1 MRLGTSLV
9 AAVLVSVTAPAALRA
24 NEPTHEYFQTS
35 DGIKIHYM
43 RLGQQGSP
51 VVLVHG
57 YTGSAEGNWFRNGVA
72 VALAESHRVIAID
85 CRNHGRSDKPQ
96 PRGPGKAEDV
106 IELMDH
112 LKIEKAHLH
121 GYSMGGSIT
130 GRILASHPERLIT
143 ASFGGSG
150 IRDTDPA
157 WIEKAPPD
165 QEGVDPQEAEASRG
179 LRIRAAM
186 DNGMSR
192 EEAEKLAAQP
202 RPTAAPAGAA
212 GAATPASGLR
222 QPLEIDLSKVT
233 IPILAI
239 NGEYDRP
246 YAKTFRMWRELRDF
260 TNVILPGKSHLTAIA
275 APYIPKEYAES
286 LTRFIDGNDVGD

>member
-1 MRLGTSLV
+1 MRFAQRALLAAIVVAGAAV
-9 AAVLVSVTAPAALRA
+9 AAPAE
-24 NEPTHEYFQTS
+24 EPTHEYFTTS
-35 DGIKIHYM
+35 DGIKIHFM

-72 VALAESHRVIAID
+72 EALAAEHRVVAID

-96 PRGPGKAEDV
+96 PRGPGKADDV
-106 IELMDH
+106 VELMDH
-112 LKIEKAHLH
+112 LGIEKAHLH

-130 GRILASHPERLIT
+130 GRVLAARPERLLT

-157 WIEKAPPD
+157 WIERTPPD
-165 QEGVDPQEAEASRG
+165 PEGTDPQEAEASRA

-192 EEAEKLAAQP
+192 EEAEELAASPPQP
-202 RPTAAPAGAA
+202 RPPASTEP
-212 GAATPASGLR
+212 GAATPAASLR
-222 QPLEIDLSKVT
+222 APLEIDLGKVT

-246 YAKTFRMWRELRDF
+246 YAKTFRMWRELDDF

-286 LTRFIDGNDVGD
+286 LVRFIDAND

>member
-1 MRLGTSLV
+1 MRFTANVLLASLV
-9 AAVLVSVTAPAALRA
+9 LACPAMVARA
-24 NEPTHEYFQTS
+24 GEPTHEYFTTS

-43 RLGQQGSP
+43 RLGQTGSP

-72 VALAESHRVIAID
+72 EALAKSHRVVAID

-106 IELMDH
+106 VELMDH

-130 GRILASHPERLIT
+130 GRILASHPKRLIT

-157 WIEKAPPD
+157 WIGKAPSD
-165 QEGVDPQEAEASRG
+165 AERTDPQEAEASRA

-192 EEAEKLAAQP
+192 EEAEKVVAAP
-202 RPTAAPAGAA
+202 RPTASPNAA
-212 GAATPASGLR
+212 AATPLR
-222 QPLEIDLSKVT
+222 APLEIDLTKVT

-246 YAKTFRMWRELRDF
+246 YAKTFRMWRELDDF

-286 LTRFIDGNDVGD
+286 LVRFIDSNDG

>member
-1 MRLGTSLV
+1 MRTIAKLALTTLALAGLTL
-9 AAVLVSVTAPAALRA
+9 AAAAD
-24 NEPTHEYFQTS
+24 EPTHEYFTTS

-43 RLGQQGSP
+43 RLGQGGSP
-51 VVLVHG
+51 VMLVHG
-57 YTGSAEGNWFRNGVA
+57 YTGSAEGNWFRNGIA
-72 VALAESHRVIAID
+72 VALAKNHRVVAID

-96 PRGPGKAEDV
+96 PRGPGKWEDV

-130 GRILASHPERLIT
+130 GRILAAHPERLLT
-143 ASFGGSG
+143 AAFGGSG

-157 WIEKAPPD
+157 WIEKTPADP
-165 QEGVDPQEAEASRG
+165 EGTDPQEAEARRG

-192 EEAEKLAAQP
+192 EEAEKLADSP
-202 RPTAAPAGAA
+202 PPAAPAASTEPSAA
-212 GAATPASGLR
+212 AAASLR
-222 QPLEIDLSKVT
+222 TPLEIDLTKVT
-233 IPILAI
+233 IPVLAI
-239 NGEYDRP
+239 NGEFDRP
-246 YAKTFRMWRELRDF
+246 YAKTFRMWRELDDF

-275 APYIPKEYAES
+275 APFIPEQYVES
-286 LTRFIDGNDVGD
+286 LVRFIDSNDG